1 MSADKLKIYIPAMIL
16 AVLGFGIAW
25 QFVDPAPPTT
35 LTFTAGQKGG
45 AYYANAERYRD
56 YLKQRGITVNI
67 LESAGSLEN
76 VQRLASGAADIAFVQ
91 SGIAIASEHKLQ
103 SLGSM
108 YYEPLWIFLRRDLDI
123 RFLSELKGKRI
134 AVGLVGSGTR
144 AIAMQLLKE
153 NGVDENVA
161 TIVSSGTAAAGKALM
176 RKELDAV
183 FVVSAASSDA
193 VQTLLASD
201 DIQLMSIIRAEAYTR
216 RFDALSSVTVP
227 QGALNLALNKPA
239 QEKTL
244 LASTATLI
252 VNENM
257 HPALQG
263 LIMQA
268 ATAIHAGSSLFS
280 GPGAFPSPRHAGIV
294 LSKEAERFYKSG
306 PPFLQRFLPFWA
318 ATLADRLKVLLLP
331 FIALLLPLFKV
342 MPPLYRWRI
351 RSRIYRWYEAL
362 GKIDTALEDGF
373 TPQLLED
380 LDRIGMEVRKVNV
393 PLSYA
398 EELYDLRLHMALV
411 REQVEKAQAL
421 LVNRINDE

>member
-16 AVLGFGIAW
+16 AVLGFGIAY

-35 LTFTAGQKGG
+35 LTFSAGQKGG
-45 AYYANAERYRD
+45 AYYANAERYRN

-91 SGIAIASEHKLQ
+91 SGIVTAAEYKLQ

-108 YYEPLWIFLRRDLDI
+108 YYEPLWIFLRSDLNI
-123 RFLSELKGKRI
+123 RFLHELKGKRI

-144 AIAMQLLKE
+144 AIALQLLKE

-161 TIVSSGTAAAGKALM
+161 TIVSSGTTEAGKALM
-176 RKELDAV
+176 RAELDAV
-183 FVVSAASSDA
+183 FVVSAASSQS
-193 VQTLLASD
+193 VQTLLPSD
-201 DIQLMSIIRAEAYTR
+201 DIRLMSITRADAYTR
-216 RFDALSSVTVP
+216 RLDALSSVTVP
-227 QGALNLALNKPA
+227 QGALDLALNKPA

-244 LASTATLI
+244 LASTATLM
-252 VNENM
+252 VGEDM

-280 GPGAFPSPRHAGIV
+280 GPGAFPSPRHAGV
-294 LSKEAERFYKSG
+294 ALSKEAERFYKSG

-318 ATLADRLKVLLLP
+318 ATLVDRLKIMLLP

-342 MPPLYRWRI
+342 LPPLYRWRI
-351 RSRIYRWYEAL
+351 RSRIYRWYEELGQIDAAL
-362 GKIDTALEDGF
+362 SDSDT
-373 TPQLLED
+373 TTLLDD
-380 LDRIGMEVRKVNV
+380 LNRIESEIRKVHV

-398 EELYDLRLHMALV
+398 QELYDLRLHLALV
-411 REQVEKAQAL
+411 RDLVEKGKT
-421 LVNRINDE
+421 EKGKS

>member
-16 AVLGFGIAW
+16 AVLGFGIAY

-35 LTFTAGQKGG
+35 LTFSAGQKGG
-45 AYYANAERYRD
+45 AYYANAERYRN

-91 SGIAIASEHKLQ
+91 SGIVTAAEHKLQ

-108 YYEPLWIFLRRDLDI
+108 YYEPLWIFLRSDLNI
-123 RFLSELKGKRI
+123 RFLHELKGKRI

-144 AIAMQLLKE
+144 AIALQLLKE

-161 TIVSSGTAAAGKALM
+161 TIVSSGTTEAGKALM
-176 RKELDAV
+176 RAELDAV
-183 FVVSAASSDA
+183 FVVSAASSQS
-193 VQTLLASD
+193 VQTLLPSD
-201 DIQLMSIIRAEAYTR
+201 DIRLMSITRADAYTR
-216 RFDALSSVTVP
+216 RLDALSSVTVP
-227 QGALNLALNKPA
+227 QGALDLALNKPA

-244 LASTATLI
+244 LASTATLM
-252 VNENM
+252 VGEDM

-280 GPGAFPSPRHAGIV
+280 GPGAFPSPRHAGV
-294 LSKEAERFYKSG
+294 ALSKEAERFYKSG

-318 ATLADRLKVLLLP
+318 ATLVDRLKIMLLP

-342 MPPLYRWRI
+342 LPPLYRWRI
-351 RSRIYRWYEAL
+351 RSRIYRWYEELGQIDAAL
-362 GKIDTALEDGF
+362 SDSDT
-373 TPQLLED
+373 TTLLDD
-380 LDRIGMEVRKVNV
+380 LNRIESEIRKVHV

-398 EELYDLRLHMALV
+398 QELYDLRLHLALV
-411 REQVEKAQAL
+411 RDLVEKGKT
-421 LVNRINDE
+421 EKGKS